1 VPQKLSCRTCGAT
14 MLCSTWSSMRLQPS
28 SRSRIARLRLNG
40 TQTRIRIIL
49 VSTSSLHFTSHST
62 PHTHTPTH
70 THVGTHAHTPTRR
83 HTHSDTHT
91 HAHTHTHSLSLSH
104 SIDLIALPVRAL
116 LHEQH
121 RVSAMSLPAL
131 SLITIGRGG
140 GVQGDFVPTRRNA
153 VTDLRSHHTSNR
165 RGGHNAVSTD
175 PGSIRSLE

>member
-1 VPQKLSCRTCGAT
+1 MRCHYAVLNVEFDAT
-14 MLCSTWSSMRLQPS
+14 AAELKKSYRKAALKWHPDKNQNNLGEHLIT
-28 SRSRIARLRLNG
+28 
-40 TQTRIRIIL
+40 
-49 VSTSSLHFTSHST
+49 SLHVAQHTSH
-62 PHTHTPTH
+62 
-70 THVGTHAHTPTRR
+70 THADTHTRR
-83 HTHSDTHT
+83 HTRT
-91 HAHTHTHSLSLSH
+91 HADTQAHTLRHAHARTHTHSLSLSH